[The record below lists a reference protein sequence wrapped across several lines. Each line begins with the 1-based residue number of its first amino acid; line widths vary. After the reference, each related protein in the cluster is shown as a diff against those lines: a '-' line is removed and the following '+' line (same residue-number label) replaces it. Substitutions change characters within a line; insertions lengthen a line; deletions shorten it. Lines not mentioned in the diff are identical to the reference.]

1 MRNLAFNL
9 DRKLGKRREK
19 LYFRELDH
27 QAGKTLVHILEKAP
41 SVGGEGND
49 LQAGARGRR
58 DNLSYERCTGQEE
71 GSAPDRMGKCPWR
84 RD

>member
-27 QAGKTLVHILEKAP
+27 QAGKTLVHIL
-41 SVGGEGND
+41 GGEGND

-71 GSAPDRMGKCPWR
+71 GGAPDRMGKCPWR